1 MHMEAAECTGSAGGC
16 RANWGGAEG
25 TLGRPRQTGGL
36 RRDLELVS
44 AAALDT
50 KSSPGAGCAGPH
62 TPGGAPFVPGRAEPG
77 FPAHPPT
84 TQSGSRMCPEAG
96 LTLGHVSGEPA
107 CHVAAAQGVA
117 LAPRGPGGA
126 APRAQAQPHGS
137 GNRRSAA
144 RKGDLAGGR
153 SRGRTVPGT
162 DGSAGAQD
170 LANGSGVSMVR
181 TSLRMC
187 IAVPAPTGV
196 GRAHR
201 AVLGL
206 TGYAGRGQRR
216 SPGTYRVAYGC

>member
-1 MHMEAAECTGSAGGC
+1 M
-16 RANWGGAEG
+16 NWGA
-25 TLGRPRQTGGL
+25 PRAHWGVPDRQEDWGETWM
-36 RRDLELVS
+36 ELVS
-44 AAALDT
+44 AAALDS
-50 KSSPGAGCAGPH
+50 KSYPGAECAGPH
-62 TPGGAPFVPGRAEPG
+62 LAGLRSCRAGLEPG

-84 TQSGSRMCPEAG
+84 HPPLDPMRPEAG

-137 GNRRSAA
+137 GNRRSAQ
-144 RKGDLAGGR
+144 GR
-153 SRGRTVPGT
+153 SRRRTVPRT
-162 DGSAGAQD
+162 DGSAGPQV
-170 LANGSGVSMVR
+170 LANGSGVSTVR

-187 IAVPAPTGV
+187 IAVPTPIGV

-206 TGYAGRGQRR
+206 TACASRGQRR